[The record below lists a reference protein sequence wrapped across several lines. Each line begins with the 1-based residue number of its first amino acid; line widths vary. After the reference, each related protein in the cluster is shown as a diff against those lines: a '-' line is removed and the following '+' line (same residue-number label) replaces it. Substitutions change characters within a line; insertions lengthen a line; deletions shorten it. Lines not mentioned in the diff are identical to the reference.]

1 MGKVRL
7 AAVLVSV
14 LLTMPAAAQAPKLN
28 FAPFAPTEIAPPPP
42 LPMGDLGQPTQ
53 QGRGESMQ
61 LPPAGPPPRASLGAP
76 TAEPPAMP
84 LPAGQADPR
93 LVGFPAA
100 TMDAQSAPHSL
111 MPPALPIPVEMHR
124 PTSSTAASLPL
135 MVDSRVMPGQV
146 IHSTL
151 PWPAGFSAVQR
162 PAGEGLLKPC
172 SHCQGPA
179 LCPDGTCC
187 RRPETCFDNTSLFFG
202 LDGYKEPADLG
213 INGNFGFR
221 VGFNTGFAILEDM
234 GLGAQVGTAINYSR
248 TALRLLSA
256 IDGTQEHIQ
265 SYTTLGI
272 FQRGAGGINWGVA
285 YDLRFDDYYGN
296 FETSQWRGQVGYEI
310 GACDEI
316 GLWGTLR
323 ERGDRA
329 GIGGVRFDLQP
340 INQVNFYWRHIWEN
354 NIVTRAWIGI
364 ANEHSRFVLIN
375 PGHPPVQHPL
385 TFGGDFF
392 VPLSDN
398 LALFGEAH
406 FITPNDTGSI
416 TATLGLVWYPGTAR
430 DQPRNRFAPL
440 LPLANNPSF
449 ALDVR

>member
-1 MGKVRL
+1 
-7 AAVLVSV
+7 
-14 LLTMPAAAQAPKLN
+14 
-28 FAPFAPTEIAPPPP
+28 
-42 LPMGDLGQPTQ
+42 
-53 QGRGESMQ
+53 
-61 LPPAGPPPRASLGAP
+61 
-76 TAEPPAMP
+76 MP

-93 LVGFPAA
+93 LGGFPL
-100 TMDAQSAPHSL
+100 APDQLRTPAPFPL
-111 MPPALPIPVEMHR
+111 MPPALPIPMQMPQR
-124 PTSSTAASLPL
+124 PASGAASSLPL
-135 MVDSRVMPGQV
+135 IMDSNVVPVQV
-146 IHSTL
+146 VHSTL
-151 PWPAGFSAVQR
+151 PWPAGYAAMQR
-162 PAGEGLLKPC
+162 PAGEGLKPC
-172 SHCQGPA
+172 PHCQGPMF
-179 LCPDGTCC
+179 CPDGSYCNSRQC
-187 RRPETCFDNTSLFFG
+187 PETWLDNTSVFFG

-213 INGNFGFR
+213 VNSNFGFR
-221 VGFNTGFAILEDM
+221 IGFNTGFAILEQF
-234 GLGAQVGTAINYSR
+234 GVGAQVGTALNYSR
-248 TALRLLSA
+248 TAMRILSA

-285 YDLRFDDYYGN
+285 YDFRFDDYYGN
-296 FETSQWRGQVGYEI
+296 FETGQWRGQVGYEI
-310 GACDEI
+310 GANDEI

-329 GIGGVRFDLQP
+329 GIGGVFFDLQP
-340 INQVNFYWRHIWEN
+340 INQINFYWRHVWEN
-354 NIVTRAWIGI
+354 NIVTRGWIGI

-375 PGHPPVQHPL
+375 PGDPPLQHPF
-385 TFGGDFF
+385 TFGGDFY

-440 LPLANNPSF
+440 LPLANNPTF